1 MDLSDYNLPFTAE
14 NIEELSGGSRSRG
27 YRVNGYIVRIPVRY
41 EIHMEQKRE
50 AEISA
55 LMQQNLPEHLKNRVT
70 NVCFN
75 GKCAYHKEI
84 QGELLDHVYTKMNF
98 KERHQL
104 AKDIAELLVAIHHV
118 PTSQV
123 QTITQKYVK
132 TCRNENKTQQA
143 DFDYNIAKS
152 QILASSGGSINL
164 DEFKTELLTDN
175 LALCHN
181 DLHSGNII
189 VKDGKLRGFIDFGEA
204 GINPHLTDFFHLYRL
219 DRDLAVD
226 VIKEYNKISESKI
239 DIKVADYQF
248 LSNTGYTLEQRKHRP
263 SFKPE
268 VVKVLK
274 NFADSY
280 RKHTINTKGRNYGIF
295 NPTKCR

>member
-41 EIHMEQKRE
+41 DIHMEQKRE

-143 DFDYNIAKS
+143 DFDYNIT
-152 QILASSGGSINL
+152 ILQNL
-164 DEFKTELLTDN
+164 RF
-175 LALCHN
+175 
-181 DLHSGNII
+181 
-189 VKDGKLRGFIDFGEA
+189 
-204 GINPHLTDFFHLYRL
+204 
-219 DRDLAVD
+219 
-226 VIKEYNKISESKI
+226 
-239 DIKVADYQF
+239 
-248 LSNTGYTLEQRKHRP
+248 
-263 SFKPE
+263 
-268 VVKVLK
+268 
-274 NFADSY
+274 
-280 RKHTINTKGRNYGIF
+280 
-295 NPTKCR
+295 